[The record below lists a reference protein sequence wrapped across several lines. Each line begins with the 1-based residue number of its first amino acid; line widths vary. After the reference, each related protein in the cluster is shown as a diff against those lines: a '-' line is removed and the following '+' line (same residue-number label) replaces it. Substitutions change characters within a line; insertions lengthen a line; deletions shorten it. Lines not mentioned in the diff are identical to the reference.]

1 MVIRDILRF
10 TGRGE
15 SYRDGKQLNNSL
27 SNTLDSCLLE
37 NITREGI
44 QYITFKEGNL
54 RTHVRI

>member
-27 SNTLDSCLLE
+27 SNTLDSFLLE
-37 NITREGI
+37 NITKG
-44 QYITFKEGNL
+44 EGNL
-54 RTHVRI
+54 RTYVRMYIVQ